1 MFDFLKHLIC
11 YLRIFKPQNSRSIL
25 RSEKYSVMFFITIIL
40 MLGNYYADI
49 MLTPLKE

>member
-1 MFDFLKHLIC
+1 
-11 YLRIFKPQNSRSIL
+11 
-25 RSEKYSVMFFITIIL
+25 MFFITIIL